1 MELRLPPFRLPVVRL
16 PVPVKRFSGVL
27 GLICLGLLLERFHI
41 PLPRWQPAG
50 LLAPL
55 RPQGQRLRAE
65 EIPLSTPDGLQ
76 VLKEAIKAA
85 DDRHRPKMLVDP
97 LGQVSYRYSLREG
110 EAKKSEAEL
119 KKLLETSR
127 QNENYTRKIYRLLD
141 TLSSHGVSVVIG
153 EPLKKGAS
161 GEWDPSMQVLRL
173 SPKSLTM
180 GSEVILEILNHESV
194 HVAQSCKG
202 GGINYRPQPLDLP
215 LSPARITSKPL
226 KSDVYSSIS
235 AVQRRLEQEAYS
247 YEYSNRAARTLLAEH
262 CH

>member
-1 MELRLPPFRLPVVRL
+1 
-16 PVPVKRFSGVL
+16 
-27 GLICLGLLLERFHI
+27 
-41 PLPRWQPAG
+41 
-50 LLAPL
+50 
-55 RPQGQRLRAE
+55 
-65 EIPLSTPDGLQ
+65 
-76 VLKEAIKAA
+76 
-85 DDRHRPKMLVDP
+85 MLVDP

-110 EAKKSEAEL
+110 EAKKNEAEL